1 VLLGYTSEEIAMSS
15 ALRQMGLRTSSRVMS
30 VAITTSALCV
40 AMVAVAPAEPPFEN
54 GPRHHHTSMPVP
66 DVDATPVNDANTA
79 LTKAKAD
86 LKKAQAVLF
95 GAARRFEKSI
105 DAKPDVAAAMQEL
118 TVAQTSLQAA
128 TTNALSGI
136 KSDASYKDAQTK
148 AKGAR
153 ADVEQLRGNPDAT
166 PDERYAA
173 AKASL
178 AANDVLSKIEST
190 ALAAD
195 SHVTD
200 GRTLVAAKGE
210 AVRKL
215 RAQYETAM
223 HDDAEWAAA
232 SKDVDEKKKN
242 VETAEKQFAD
252 AQKTYA
258 DQLAARQAAIT
269 QNNKA
274 QAQYGGSG
282 GLYGMP
288 PGTPPNR

>member
-1 VLLGYTSEEIAMSS
+1 MSAAIA
-15 ALRQMGLRTSSRVMS
+15 A
-30 VAITTSALCV
+30 SALCL
-40 AMVAVAPAEPPFEN
+40 AMVAAAPPDAQPSGQNGN
-54 GPRHHHTSMPVP
+54 GPRHHQSSIPIP

-79 LTKAKAD
+79 LIKGKAD

-118 TVAQTSLQAA
+118 TVAQSSLQAA
-128 TTNALSGI
+128 TTNVISGI

-148 AKGAR
+148 AQAAR
-153 ADVEQLRGNPDAT
+153 ADVEQFRGNPDAT

-173 AKASL
+173 AKVSL

-195 SHVTD
+195 SHVAD

-232 SKDVDEKKKN
+232 NKDVEEKKSN
-242 VETAEKQFAD
+242 VEAAEKQLAD
-252 AQKTYA
+252 ARKTYA
-258 DQLAARQAAIT
+258 DQLAARQTAIA
-269 QNNKA
+269 QNKA
-274 QAQYGGSG
+274 QQSQNGGPG

-288 PGTPPNR
+288 PGTPPSR